1 MLNLDRSRS
10 FGYALAILAVLFW
23 AMSGNLAKHL
33 FDQGVS
39 ADGLTTVR
47 LIVAGLAL
55 WGAAWMGRFTP
66 FDVGVVATAPPAD
79 SVLLLGAFGLSL
91 WAMMFTF
98 FRAVEYLGVSLGII
112 LQFTHPALIILFTW
126 AILRHVTRPIALVAV
141 ACVMTGVV
149 LIVSWRQSGP
159 TSQPI
164 GFVWGLASA
173 VANAVY
179 LLLGSH
185 VQKRFATGP
194 ALLYGFSYACLFA
207 LLWTSI
213 QGGQT
218 LDILVQ
224 SRGNVMAAGAIGL
237 FGTLGAFA
245 LMVLATRYISP
256 LEAGLASGLEAVFAS
271 LIAAWWFGERLSA
284 SQFLGAGLVLVG
296 VSLSYLPSESKK
308 ATGHS

>member
-1 MLNLDRSRS
+1 
-10 FGYALAILAVLFW
+10 
-23 AMSGNLAKHL
+23 MSGNLAKHL

-149 LIVSWRQSGP
+149 LIVSWRHSGP

-224 SRGNVMAAGAIGL
+224 SRGNVMGAGAIGL

-308 ATGHS
+308 ATGRA